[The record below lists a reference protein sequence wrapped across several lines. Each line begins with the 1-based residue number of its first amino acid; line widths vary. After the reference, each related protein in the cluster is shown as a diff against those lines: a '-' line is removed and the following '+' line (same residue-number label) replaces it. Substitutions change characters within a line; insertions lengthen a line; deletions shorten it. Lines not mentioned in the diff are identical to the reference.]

1 MHQTRRP
8 SSDSLPRSTSHSRDT
23 FAPSQVV
30 ATALGAPYMDAP
42 WNYDLSVD
50 EHGNMCDGNIYVYS
64 YEQNRMYD
72 DMIEGSECSLVYDRD
87 GSQGHLRSYGPYD
100 GTNVSMS
107 VMRAGEGCVPH

>member
-1 MHQTRRP
+1 V
-8 SSDSLPRSTSHSRDT
+8 
-23 FAPSQVV
+23 SQVV
-30 ATALGAPYMDAP
+30 AVALGAPYMDAP